1 MNTDDKIIL
10 RFQNCHTR
18 TRFREGRLQRV
29 SRLFCRRG
37 FVPAKAGIKDC
48 GNDIVMADLDSND
61 GEYNLTEPVYTPL
74 GQRIRMY
81 VSGGIAIM
89 GNKITEDSSSI
100 ITKR

>member
-1 MNTDDKIIL
+1 
-10 RFQNCHTR
+10 
-18 TRFREGRLQRV
+18 
-29 SRLFCRRG
+29 
-37 FVPAKAGIKDC
+37 
-48 GNDIVMADLDSND
+48 MADLDSND